1 MSNTYTW
8 DCKTVDVYP
17 THDGHSDVVYTVHWR
32 LNAESD
38 QQDADG
44 NNYSASVYGTHSV
57 NADDIANFIPGN
69 NYSASVYGTH
79 SVNADDI
86 ANFIPFADLTNDIVT
101 GWVTAGLGDDEVAN
115 LKSGLDSNIDGQI
128 NPTSVTK
135 TIG

>member
-1 MSNTYTW
+1 MANTYTW

-17 THDGHSDVVYTVHWR
+17 THDSHSDVVYNVHWR

-38 QQDADG
+38 QQDAEG
-44 NNYSASVYGTHSV
+44 NNYL
-57 NADDIANFIPGN
+57 
-69 NYSASVYGTH
+69 ASVYGTH

-86 ANFIPFADLTNDIVT
+86 ANFIPFADLTNDTVT
-101 GWVTAGLGDDEVAN
+101 GWVTTGMGDDEVQS
-115 LKSGLDSNIDGQI
+115 LKDGLDSNIDSQI

>member
-8 DCKTVDVYP
+8 DCKTVDTYP
-17 THDGHSDVVYTVHWR
+17 NHDGHSDVVYVVHWR

-38 QQDADG
+38 QQDSEG

-57 NADDIANFIPGN
+57 NADDI
-69 NYSASVYGTH
+69 S
-79 SVNADDI
+79 
-86 ANFIPFADLTNDIVT
+86 NFIPFADLTNDVVT
-101 GWVTAGLGDDEVAN
+101 GWVTSGMGDEEVAN
-115 LKSGLDSNIDGQI
+115 LKSGLDSNIENQI

>member
-1 MSNTYTW
+1 MANTYTW

-17 THDGHSDVVYTVHWR
+17 THDSHSDVVYNVHWR

-57 NADDIANFIPGN
+57 NADDI
-69 NYSASVYGTH
+69 S
-79 SVNADDI
+79 
-86 ANFIPFADLTNDIVT
+86 NFIPFADLTNDAVT
-101 GWVTAGLGDDEVAN
+101 GWVTTGMGDDEVQS
-115 LKSGLDSNIDGQI
+115 LKDGLDSNIDSQI
-128 NPTSVTK
+128 NPTSITK

>member
-1 MSNTYTW
+1 MANTYTW
-8 DCKTVDVYP
+8 DCKTVDTYP
-17 THDGHSDVVYTVHWR
+17 THDSHSDVVYNVHWR

-57 NADDIANFIPGN
+57 NADDI
-69 NYSASVYGTH
+69 S
-79 SVNADDI
+79 
-86 ANFIPFADLTNDIVT
+86 NFIPFADLTNDIVT
-101 GWVTAGLGDDEVAN
+101 GWVTSGMGDDEVAN
-115 LKSGLDSNIDGQI
+115 LKSGLDSNIENQI

>member
-17 THDGHSDVVYTVHWR
+17 THDGYSDVVYTVHWR

-57 NADDIANFIPGN
+57 NADDIANFIP
-69 NYSASVYGTH
+69 
-79 SVNADDI
+79 
-86 ANFIPFADLTNDIVT
+86 FADLTNDIVT
-101 GWVTAGLGDDEVAN
+101 GWVTSGMGDDEVAN
-115 LKSGLDSNIDGQI
+115 LKSGLDSNIENQI

>member
-17 THDGHSDVVYTVHWR
+17 NHDSHSDVVYNVHWR

-44 NNYSASVYGTHSV
+44 NNYSASVYGTH
-57 NADDIANFIPGN
+57 N
-69 NYSASVYGTH
+69 
-79 SVNADDI
+79 VNADDI
-86 ANFIPFADLTNDIVT
+86 ANFIPFADLTNDTVT
-101 GWVTAGLGDDEVAN
+101 GWVTNGMGDDEVQS
-115 LKSGLDSNIDGQI
+115 LKDGLDSNIDSQI

>member
-17 THDGHSDVVYTVHWR
+17 NHDGHSDVVYVVHWR

-38 QQDADG
+38 QQDAEG

-57 NADDIANFIPGN
+57 NADDI
-69 NYSASVYGTH
+69 S
-79 SVNADDI
+79 
-86 ANFIPFADLTNDIVT
+86 NFIPFANLTNDTVT
-101 GWVTAGLGDDEVAN
+101 GWVTTGMGEDEVQS
-115 LKSGLDSNIDGQI
+115 LKDGLDSNIDSQI

>member
-1 MSNTYTW
+1 MANTYTW

-17 THDGHSDVVYTVHWR
+17 THDSHADVVYNVHWR

-57 NADDIANFIPGN
+57 NADDIANFIP
-69 NYSASVYGTH
+69 
-79 SVNADDI
+79 
-86 ANFIPFADLTNDIVT
+86 FADLTNEIVT

-115 LKSGLDSNIDGQI
+115 LKSGLDSNIDNQI